1 MPDVA
6 IQANFHLQSLY
17 NYIFTMSTKQKTNQ
31 KRGIGVYD
39 VLHTHKYKK
48 KKKKIII
55 ITVILKN
62 VLALPSFIMA
72 VNGC

>member
-48 KKKKIII
+48 KIIII